1 MSSSL
6 SHKIK
11 AEALR
16 LGFSACGIAKA
27 EPVDAETAQAF
38 RQWLRQGG
46 HATMQY
52 MENYEDKRLDPR
64 LLMPG
69 VKSIICVALNYAPSQ
84 PVKGFA
90 NYAIGKDYHDIVKQ
104 KLYQLAQILAPL
116 QHSTPHQ
123 LPRGG
128 EIDASPRG
136 GLEGGSF
143 RAFSDSAPILERYWA
158 MKAGLGFIGKNHQL
172 IIPGMG
178 SQFFLGELFVDIEL
192 EPDAPCRQHCGSC
205 HRCIDAC
212 PTGALAPLTPPLGGS
227 PNLTESLPQGGGL
240 EGASSRGGLEGVEYL
255 EGAFH
260 SSLCL
265 SYLTIENRGAIPPE
279 AASKMGHTFY
289 GCDRC
294 QQACPWNAKAI
305 PTSEPLLQPTA
316 ELLSMSDEDW
326 QQLSLEQYRRLF
338 KGSAVKRAKY
348 EGLMRNIKAI
358 QHEQD

>member
-1 MSSSL
+1 
-6 SHKIK
+6 
-11 AEALR
+11 
-16 LGFSACGIAKA
+16 
-27 EPVDAETAQAF
+27 
-38 RQWLRQGG
+38 
-46 HATMQY
+46 MQY

-84 PVKGFA
+84 PVKGIA

-116 QHSTPHQ
+116 TPP
-123 LPRGG
+123 L
-128 EIDASPRG
+128 
-136 GLEGGSF
+136 GGSPNLTESLPQGGGREGAF

-240 EGASSRGGLEGVEYL
+240 EGA
-255 EGAFH
+255 FH

-316 ELLSMSDEDW
+316 ELLSMNDEDW

-358 QHEQD
+358 QHEQDQ

>member
-116 QHSTPHQ
+116 TPP
-123 LPRGG
+123 L
-128 EIDASPRG
+128 
-136 GLEGGSF
+136 GGSPNLTESLPQGGGREGAF

-212 PTGALAPLTPPLGGS
+212 PTGALAPLTPPMGGS
-227 PNLTESLPQGGGL
+227 TSRTESLPQGGGL
-240 EGASSRGGLEGVEYL
+240 EGV
-255 EGAFH
+255 FH
-260 SSLCL
+260 SSICL

-294 QQACPWNAKAI
+294 QQACPWNAKAK

-316 ELLSMSDEDW
+316 ELLSMNDEDW

>member
-1 MSSSL
+1 MSSRL
-6 SHKIK
+6 SHEIK

-16 LGFSACGIAKA
+16 LGFSACGIARA
-27 EPVDAETAQAF
+27 EPVDEATAAAF
-38 RQWLRQGG
+38 REWLQSGG

-69 VKSIICVALNYAPSQ
+69 VKSIISVALNYTPET

-116 QHSTPHQ
+116 Q
-123 LPRGG
+123 LPPKGG
-128 EIDASPRG
+128 EPNATNQEASPFG
-136 GLEGGSF
+136 GGREGASSF
-143 RAFSDSAPILERYWA
+143 RAFSDSAPVLERYWA

-192 EPDAPCRQHCGSC
+192 EPDAPCRQHCGNC

-212 PTGALAPLTPPLGGS
+212 PTGALAPLQLSTPHQLPRGGESDAEQKAS
-227 PNLTESLPQGGGL
+227 PIGGGR
-240 EGASSRGGLEGVEYL
+240 EGASFN
-255 EGAFH
+255 GA
-260 SSLCL
+260 LCL
-265 SYLTIENRGAIPPE
+265 SYLTIENRGDIPEE
-279 AASKMGHTFY
+279 AAQKMGETFY

-294 QQACPWNAKAI
+294 QQVCPWNAKAK
-305 PTSEPLLQPTA
+305 PTAEPLLQPTD
-316 ELLSMSDEDW
+316 ELLSMKDEDW
-326 QQLSLEQYRRLF
+326 QQLSVEQYRKLF

-358 QHEQD
+358 RNEQDQ

>member
-1 MSSSL
+1 
-6 SHKIK
+6 
-11 AEALR
+11 
-16 LGFSACGIAKA
+16 
-27 EPVDAETAQAF
+27 
-38 RQWLRQGG
+38 
-46 HATMQY
+46 MQY

-128 EIDASPRG
+128 EIEASLG
-136 GLEGGSF
+136 EVGGGSF

-212 PTGALAPLTPPLGGS
+212 PTGALA
-227 PNLTESLPQGGGL
+227 
-240 EGASSRGGLEGVEYL
+240 
-255 EGAFH
+255 
-260 SSLCL
+260 
-265 SYLTIENRGAIPPE
+265 
-279 AASKMGHTFY
+279 
-289 GCDRC
+289 
-294 QQACPWNAKAI
+294 QQAT
-305 PTSEPLLQPTA
+305 PTNSP
-316 ELLSMSDEDW
+316 
-326 QQLSLEQYRRLF
+326 
-338 KGSAVKRAKY
+338 
-348 EGLMRNIKAI
+348 EGRV
-358 QHEQD
+358 

>member
-116 QHSTPHQ
+116 TPP
-123 LPRGG
+123 L
-128 EIDASPRG
+128 
-136 GLEGGSF
+136 GGSPNLTESLPQGGGREGAF

-212 PTGALAPLTPPLGGS
+212 PTGALAQQATPHQ
-227 PNLTESLPQGGGL
+227 LP
-240 EGASSRGGLEGVEYL
+240 RGGEPDGAEQKASPRGGL

-316 ELLSMSDEDW
+316 ELLSMNDEDW

-358 QHEQD
+358 RNEQDK

>member
-116 QHSTPHQ
+116 TPP
-123 LPRGG
+123 L
-128 EIDASPRG
+128 
-136 GLEGGSF
+136 GGSPNLTESLPQGGGREGAF

-192 EPDAPCRQHCGSC
+192 EPDAPCRQHCGNC

-212 PTGALAPLTPPLGGS
+212 PTGALAPLTPPMGGS
-227 PNLTESLPQGGGL
+227 TSRTESLPQGGG
-240 EGASSRGGLEGVEYL
+240 L

-316 ELLSMSDEDW
+316 ELLSMNDEDW

-348 EGLMRNIKAI
+348 EGLMRNIKGLMRNIKAI
-358 QHEQD
+358 QHEQDQ

>member
-116 QHSTPHQ
+116 TPP
-123 LPRGG
+123 L
-128 EIDASPRG
+128 
-136 GLEGGSF
+136 GGSPNLTESLPQGGGREGAF

-192 EPDAPCRQHCGSC
+192 EPDAPCRQHCGNC

-212 PTGALAPLTPPLGGS
+212 PTGALAPLTPPMGGS
-227 PNLTESLPQGGGL
+227 TSRTESLPQGGG
-240 EGASSRGGLEGVEYL
+240 L

-316 ELLSMSDEDW
+316 ELLSMNDEDW

-358 QHEQD
+358 QHEQDQ

>member
-1 MSSSL
+1 MSSRL
-6 SHKIK
+6 SHEIK

-16 LGFSACGIAKA
+16 LGFSACGIARA
-27 EPVDAETAQAF
+27 EPVDEATAAAF
-38 RQWLRQGG
+38 REWLQSGG

-69 VKSIICVALNYAPSQ
+69 VKSIISVALNYTPET

-104 KLYQLAQILAPL
+104 KLHQLANSSLFTL
-116 QHSTPHQ
+116 NSS
-123 LPRGG
+123 LNY
-128 EIDASPRG
+128 
-136 GLEGGSF
+136 
-143 RAFSDSAPILERYWA
+143 RAFSDSAPVLERYWA

-192 EPDAPCRQHCGSC
+192 EPDAPCRQHCGNC

-212 PTGALAPLTPPLGGS
+212 PTGALAPLQ
-227 PNLTESLPQGGGL
+227 LPQKEGEPQTANQKASPIGGGR
-240 EGASSRGGLEGVEYL
+240 EGASFN
-255 EGAFH
+255 GA
-260 SSLCL
+260 LCL
-265 SYLTIENRGAIPPE
+265 SYLTIENRGDIPEE
-279 AASKMGHTFY
+279 AAQKMGETFY

-294 QQACPWNAKAI
+294 QQVCPWNAKAK
-305 PTSEPLLQPTA
+305 PTAEPLLQPTS
-316 ELLSMSDEDW
+316 ELLSMKDEDW
-326 QQLSLEQYRRLF
+326 QQLSVEQYRKLF

-358 QHEQD
+358 RNEQDK

>member
-116 QHSTPHQ
+116 TPP
-123 LPRGG
+123 L
-128 EIDASPRG
+128 
-136 GLEGGSF
+136 GGSPNLTESLPQGGGREGAF

-212 PTGALAPLTPPLGGS
+212 PTGALAPLTPPMGGS
-227 PNLTESLPQGGGL
+227 TSRTESLPQGGGL
-240 EGASSRGGLEGVEYL
+240 EGV
-255 EGAFH
+255 FH

-294 QQACPWNAKAI
+294 QQACPWNAKAK

-316 ELLSMSDEDW
+316 ELLSMNDEDW

>member
-84 PVKGFA
+84 PVKGIA

-116 QHSTPHQ
+116 TPP
-123 LPRGG
+123 L
-128 EIDASPRG
+128 
-136 GLEGGSF
+136 GGSPNLTESLPQGGGREGAF

-227 PNLTESLPQGGGL
+227 PNLTESLPQGGG
-240 EGASSRGGLEGVEYL
+240 L

>member
-1 MSSSL
+1 MSSRL
-6 SHKIK
+6 SHEIK

-16 LGFSACGIAKA
+16 LGFSACGIARA
-27 EPVDAETAQAF
+27 EPVDEATAAAF
-38 RQWLRQGG
+38 REWLQSGG

-69 VKSIICVALNYAPSQ
+69 VKSIISVALNYTPET

-104 KLYQLAQILAPL
+104 KLHQLANSSLFTL
-116 QHSTPHQ
+116 HSS
-123 LPRGG
+123 LNY
-128 EIDASPRG
+128 
-136 GLEGGSF
+136 
-143 RAFSDSAPILERYWA
+143 RAFSDSAPVLERYWA

-192 EPDAPCRQHCGSC
+192 EPDAPCRQHCGNC

-212 PTGALAPLTPPLGGS
+212 PTGALAPLQLSTPHQ
-227 PNLTESLPQGGGL
+227 LP
-240 EGASSRGGLEGVEYL
+240 RGGESDAAQTPSPSGEDGRGVLEGVGVSFN
-255 EGAFH
+255 GA
-260 SSLCL
+260 LCL
-265 SYLTIENRGAIPPE
+265 SYLTIENRGDIPEE
-279 AASKMGHTFY
+279 AAQKMGETFY

-294 QQACPWNAKAI
+294 QQVCPWNAKAK
-305 PTSEPLLQPTA
+305 PTAEPLLQPTS
-316 ELLSMSDEDW
+316 ELLSMKDEDW
-326 QQLSLEQYRRLF
+326 QQLSIEQYRKLF

-358 QHEQD
+358 RNEQDK

>member
-1 MSSSL
+1 
-6 SHKIK
+6 
-11 AEALR
+11 
-16 LGFSACGIAKA
+16 
-27 EPVDAETAQAF
+27 
-38 RQWLRQGG
+38 
-46 HATMQY
+46 MQY

-116 QHSTPHQ
+116 TPP
-123 LPRGG
+123 L
-128 EIDASPRG
+128 
-136 GLEGGSF
+136 GGSPNLTESLPQGGGREGAF

-192 EPDAPCRQHCGSC
+192 EPDAPCRQHCGNC

-212 PTGALAPLTPPLGGS
+212 PTGALAPLTPPMGGS
-227 PNLTESLPQGGGL
+227 TSRTESLPQGGG
-240 EGASSRGGLEGVEYL
+240 L

-316 ELLSMSDEDW
+316 ELLSMNDEDW

-358 QHEQD
+358 QHEQDQ

>member
-116 QHSTPHQ
+116 TPP
-123 LPRGG
+123 L
-128 EIDASPRG
+128 
-136 GLEGGSF
+136 GGSPNLTESLPQGGGREGAF

-212 PTGALAPLTPPLGGS
+212 PTGALAPLTPPMGGS
-227 PNLTESLPQGGGL
+227 TSRTERLPQGGG
-240 EGASSRGGLEGVEYL
+240 L

-316 ELLSMSDEDW
+316 ELLSMNDEDW

>member
-1 MSSSL
+1 MSSRL
-6 SHKIK
+6 SHEIK

-16 LGFSACGIAKA
+16 LGFSACGIARA
-27 EPVDAETAQAF
+27 EPVDEATAAAF
-38 RQWLRQGG
+38 REWLQSGG

-69 VKSIICVALNYAPSQ
+69 VKSIISVALNYTPET

-104 KLYQLAQILAPL
+104 KL
-116 QHSTPHQ
+116 HQ
-123 LPRGG
+123 LVY
-128 EIDASPRG
+128 SS
-136 GLEGGSF
+136 LFTLHSSLNY
-143 RAFSDSAPILERYWA
+143 RAFSDSAPVLERYWA

-192 EPDAPCRQHCGSC
+192 EPDAPCRQHCGNC
-205 HRCIDAC
+205 HRCIDTC
-212 PTGALAPLTPPLGGS
+212 PTGALEEERF
-227 PNLTESLPQGGGL
+227 N
-240 EGASSRGGLEGVEYL
+240 GA
-255 EGAFH
+255 
-260 SSLCL
+260 LCL
-265 SYLTIENRGAIPPE
+265 SYLTIENRGDIPEE
-279 AASKMGHTFY
+279 AAQKMGETFY

-294 QQACPWNAKAI
+294 QQVCPWNVNAK
-305 PTSEPLLQPTA
+305 PTDEPLLQPTS
-316 ELLSMSDEDW
+316 ELLSMKDEDW
-326 QQLSLEQYRRLF
+326 QQLSVEQYRKLF

-358 QHEQD
+358 RNEQDK

>member
-27 EPVDAETAQAF
+27 EPVDAETARAF
-38 RQWLRQGG
+38 RNWLRQGG

-116 QHSTPHQ
+116 TPP
-123 LPRGG
+123 L
-128 EIDASPRG
+128 
-136 GLEGGSF
+136 GGSPNLTESLPQGGGREGAF

-212 PTGALAPLTPPLGGS
+212 PTGALAPLTPPMGGS
-227 PNLTESLPQGGGL
+227 TSRTESLPQGGG
-240 EGASSRGGLEGVEYL
+240 L

-316 ELLSMSDEDW
+316 ELLSMNDEDW

>member
-27 EPVDAETAQAF
+27 EPVDAKTAQAF

-116 QHSTPHQ
+116 
-123 LPRGG
+123 
-128 EIDASPRG
+128 
-136 GLEGGSF
+136 
-143 RAFSDSAPILERYWA
+143 
-158 MKAGLGFIGKNHQL
+158 
-172 IIPGMG
+172 
-178 SQFFLGELFVDIEL
+178 
-192 EPDAPCRQHCGSC
+192 
-205 HRCIDAC
+205 
-212 PTGALAPLTPPLGGS
+212 TPPLGGS
-227 PNLTESLPQGGGL
+227 PNLTESLPQGGG
-240 EGASSRGGLEGVEYL
+240 R
-255 EGAFH
+255 EGAF
-260 SSLCL
+260 
-265 SYLTIENRGAIPPE
+265 RA
-279 AASKMGHTFY
+279 F
-289 GCDRC
+289 
-294 QQACPWNAKAI
+294 
-305 PTSEPLLQPTA
+305 
-316 ELLSMSDEDW
+316 SD
-326 QQLSLEQYRRLF
+326 
-338 KGSAVKRAKY
+338 SAPI
-348 EGLMRNIKAI
+348 L
-358 QHEQD
+358 

>member
-27 EPVDAETAQAF
+27 EPVDAQTAQAF

-69 VKSIICVALNYAPSQ
+69 VKSIICVALNYAPSH

-116 QHSTPHQ
+116 TPP
-123 LPRGG
+123 L
-128 EIDASPRG
+128 
-136 GLEGGSF
+136 GGSPNLTESLPQGGGREGAF

-240 EGASSRGGLEGVEYL
+240 EGA
-255 EGAFH
+255 FH

-316 ELLSMSDEDW
+316 ELLSMNDEDW

-358 QHEQD
+358 QHEQDQ

>member
-116 QHSTPHQ
+116 TPP
-123 LPRGG
+123 L
-128 EIDASPRG
+128 
-136 GLEGGSF
+136 GGSPNLTESLPQGGGREGAF

-192 EPDAPCRQHCGSC
+192 EPDAPCRQHCGNC

-212 PTGALAPLTPPLGGS
+212 PTGALAPLTPPMGGS
-227 PNLTESLPQGGGL
+227 TSRTESLPQGGG
-240 EGASSRGGLEGVEYL
+240 L

-316 ELLSMSDEDW
+316 ELLSMNDEDW

-348 EGLMRNIKAI
+348 EGLMRNIKRAHLL
-358 QHEQD
+358 QVFPHRHHGGKRHP

>member
-1 MSSSL
+1 MSSEL
-6 SHKIK
+6 SHRIK

-27 EPVDAETAQAF
+27 EPVDEETARAF
-38 RQWLRQGG
+38 RNWLRQGG

-69 VKSIICVALNYAPSQ
+69 VKSIISVALNYTPET

-104 KLYQLAQILAPL
+104 KLYQLAQKI
-116 QHSTPHQ
+116 TPHQ

-128 EIDASPRG
+128 EIEASPRG
-136 GLEGGSF
+136 GLEGVSF
-143 RAFSDSAPILERYWA
+143 RAFSDSAPVLERYWA

-192 EPDAPCRQHCGSC
+192 EPDAPCRQHCGNC

-212 PTGALAPLTPPLGGS
+212 PTEAL
-227 PNLTESLPQGGGL
+227 EE
-240 EGASSRGGLEGVEYL
+240 EGFRGG
-255 EGAFH
+255 
-260 SSLCL
+260 LCL
-265 SYLTIENRGAIPPE
+265 SYLTIENRGDIPEE
-279 AASKMGHTFY
+279 AAQKMGETFY

-294 QQACPWNAKAI
+294 QQVCPWNAKAK
-305 PTSEPLLQPTA
+305 PTAEPLLQPTS
-316 ELLSMSDEDW
+316 ELLSMKDEDW
-326 QQLSLEQYRRLF
+326 QQLSVEQYRKLF

-358 QHEQD
+358 RNEQDQ

>member
-1 MSSSL
+1 MSSEL
-6 SHKIK
+6 SHRIK

-27 EPVDAETAQAF
+27 EPVDEETARAF
-38 RQWLRQGG
+38 RNWLRQGG

-69 VKSIICVALNYAPSQ
+69 VKSIISVALNYTPET

-104 KLYQLAQILAPL
+104 KLYQLAQKI
-116 QHSTPHQ
+116 TPHQ

-128 EIDASPRG
+128 EIEASPRG
-136 GLEGGSF
+136 GLEGVSF
-143 RAFSDSAPILERYWA
+143 RAFSDSAPVLERYWA

-192 EPDAPCRQHCGSC
+192 EPDAPCRQHCGNC

-212 PTGALAPLTPPLGGS
+212 PTGALAQQATPHQLPRGGEPDGAEQKAS
-227 PNLTESLPQGGGL
+227 P
-240 EGASSRGGLEGVEYL
+240 RGGLEGGEYL

-265 SYLTIENRGAIPPE
+265 SYLTIENRGDIPEE
-279 AASKMGHTFY
+279 AAQKMGETFY

-294 QQACPWNAKAI
+294 QQVCPWNAKAK
-305 PTSEPLLQPTA
+305 PTAEPLLQPTS
-316 ELLSMSDEDW
+316 ELLSMKDEDW
-326 QQLSLEQYRRLF
+326 QQLSVEQYRKLF

-358 QHEQD
+358 RNEQDQ

>member
-1 MSSSL
+1 
-6 SHKIK
+6 
-11 AEALR
+11 
-16 LGFSACGIAKA
+16 
-27 EPVDAETAQAF
+27 
-38 RQWLRQGG
+38 
-46 HATMQY
+46 MQY

-116 QHSTPHQ
+116 TP
-123 LPRGG
+123 PM
-128 EIDASPRG
+128 
-136 GLEGGSF
+136 GGSPNLTESLPQGGGREGAF

-172 IIPGMG
+172 IIPGLG

-212 PTGALAPLTPPLGGS
+212 PTGALAPLTPPMGGS
-227 PNLTESLPQGGGL
+227 TSLTESLPQGGGL
-240 EGASSRGGLEGVEYL
+240 EGASSRGGL

-316 ELLSMSDEDW
+316 ELLSMNDEDW

>member
-116 QHSTPHQ
+116 TP
-123 LPRGG
+123 PM
-128 EIDASPRG
+128 
-136 GLEGGSF
+136 GGSPNLTESLPQGGGREGAF

-172 IIPGMG
+172 IIPGLG

-212 PTGALAPLTPPLGGS
+212 PTGALAPLTPPMGGS
-227 PNLTESLPQGGGL
+227 TSRTESLPQGGGL
-240 EGASSRGGLEGVEYL
+240 EGASSRGGL

-316 ELLSMSDEDW
+316 ELLSMNDEDW

>member
-116 QHSTPHQ
+116 TPP
-123 LPRGG
+123 L
-128 EIDASPRG
+128 
-136 GLEGGSF
+136 GGSPNLTESLPQGGGREGAF

-227 PNLTESLPQGGGL
+227 PNLTESLPQGGG
-240 EGASSRGGLEGVEYL
+240 L

>member
-1 MSSSL
+1 MSSRL
-6 SHKIK
+6 SHEIK

-16 LGFSACGIAKA
+16 LGFSACGIARA
-27 EPVDAETAQAF
+27 EPVDEATAAAF
-38 RQWLRQGG
+38 REWLQSGG

-69 VKSIICVALNYAPSQ
+69 VKSIISVALNYTPET

-104 KLYQLAQILAPL
+104 KLQKLAQKI
-116 QHSTPHQ
+116 TPHQ

-128 EIDASPRG
+128 EIEASPRG
-136 GLEGGSF
+136 GLEGVSF
-143 RAFSDSAPILERYWA
+143 RAFSDSAPVLERYWA

-192 EPDAPCRQHCGSC
+192 EPDAPCRQHCGNC

-212 PTGALAPLTPPLGGS
+212 PTGALAPLQLSTPHQ
-227 PNLTESLPQGGGL
+227 LP
-240 EGASSRGGLEGVEYL
+240 RGGESDAAQTPSPSGEDGRGVLEGVGVSFN
-255 EGAFH
+255 GA
-260 SSLCL
+260 LCL
-265 SYLTIENRGAIPPE
+265 SYLTIENRGDIPEE
-279 AASKMGHTFY
+279 AAQKMGETFY

-294 QQACPWNAKAI
+294 QQVCPWNAKAK
-305 PTSEPLLQPTA
+305 PTAEPLLQPTS
-316 ELLSMSDEDW
+316 ELLSMKDEDW
-326 QQLSLEQYRRLF
+326 QQLSVEQYRKLF

-358 QHEQD
+358 RNEQDQ

>member
-1 MSSSL
+1 MSSRL
-6 SHKIK
+6 SHEIK

-16 LGFSACGIAKA
+16 LGFSACGIARA
-27 EPVDAETAQAF
+27 EPVDEATAAAF
-38 RQWLRQGG
+38 REWLQSGG

-69 VKSIICVALNYAPSQ
+69 VKSIICVALNYTPET

-104 KLYQLAQILAPL
+104 KLHQLAQILAPL
-116 QHSTPHQ
+116 Q
-123 LPRGG
+123 LPPIGG
-128 EIDASPRG
+128 EPNAANQEASPFG
-136 GLEGGSF
+136 GGREGASFF
-143 RAFSDSAPILERYWA
+143 RAFSDSAPVLERYWA

-192 EPDAPCRQHCGSC
+192 EPDAPCRQHCGNC

-212 PTGALAPLTPPLGGS
+212 PTGAL
-227 PNLTESLPQGGGL
+227 EE
-240 EGASSRGGLEGVEYL
+240 EGFRGG
-255 EGAFH
+255 
-260 SSLCL
+260 LCL
-265 SYLTIENRGAIPPE
+265 SYLTIENRGDIPEE
-279 AASKMGHTFY
+279 AAQKMGETFY

-294 QQACPWNAKAI
+294 QQVCPWNANAK
-305 PTSEPLLQPTA
+305 PTAEPLLQPTS
-316 ELLSMSDEDW
+316 ELLSMKDEDW
-326 QQLSLEQYRRLF
+326 QQLSVEQYRKLF

-358 QHEQD
+358 RNEQDK

>member
-1 MSSSL
+1 MSSRL
-6 SHKIK
+6 SHEIK

-16 LGFSACGIAKA
+16 LGFSACGIARA
-27 EPVDAETAQAF
+27 EPVDEATAAAF
-38 RQWLRQGG
+38 REWLQSGG

-69 VKSIICVALNYAPSQ
+69 VKSIISVALNYTPET

-104 KLYQLAQILAPL
+104 KLHQLANSSLFTL
-116 QHSTPHQ
+116 NSS
-123 LPRGG
+123 LNY
-128 EIDASPRG
+128 
-136 GLEGGSF
+136 
-143 RAFSDSAPILERYWA
+143 RAFSDSAPVLERYWA

-192 EPDAPCRQHCGSC
+192 EPDAPCRQHCGNC

-212 PTGALAPLTPPLGGS
+212 PTGALAPLQ
-227 PNLTESLPQGGGL
+227 LPQKEGEPQTANQKASPIGGGR
-240 EGASSRGGLEGVEYL
+240 EGASFN
-255 EGAFH
+255 GA
-260 SSLCL
+260 LCL
-265 SYLTIENRGAIPPE
+265 SYLTIENRGDIPEE
-279 AASKMGHTFY
+279 AAQKMGETFY

-294 QQACPWNAKAI
+294 QQVCPWNAKAK
-305 PTSEPLLQPTA
+305 PTAEPLLQPTS
-316 ELLSMSDEDW
+316 ELLSMKDEDW
-326 QQLSLEQYRRLF
+326 QQLSVEQYRKLF

-358 QHEQD
+358 RNEQDQ